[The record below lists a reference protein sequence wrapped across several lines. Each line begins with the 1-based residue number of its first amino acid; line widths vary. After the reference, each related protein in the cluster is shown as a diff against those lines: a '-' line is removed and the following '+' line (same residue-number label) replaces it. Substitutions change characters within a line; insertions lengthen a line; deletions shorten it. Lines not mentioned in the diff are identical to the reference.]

1 MSIVTRDEDGFVSAV
16 VAESIARKFRY
27 RLATDARVRDA
38 HDSGDCW
45 DRCPLCRDENDDD
58 TDAFP
63 PLTATDLAVAAV
75 VAHWAQVGID
85 RAETE
90 GTAA

>member
-45 DRCPLCRDENDDD
+45 DRCPLCRDEADDEW
-58 TDAFP
+58 DAFP
-63 PLTATDLAVAAV
+63 PLTATDLAVAAA

-85 RAETE
+85 RAEHE